1 MKYERKLQ
9 KINNVSI
16 AQIMKILTQSMK
28 SRKYSPT
35 EIALVLKE
43 FLKQFDIEV
52 SDAFIKCEE
61 LEVKED
67 NKSEDFIKL
76 EDFLTTTEKEK
87 ICVLTIWREVLKKK
101 GKPSK
106 MQSMKI
112 SNIIDDFQEWEK
124 MKNPSRF
131 SEYGQQR
138 GWKKIEML

>member
-1 MKYERKLQ
+1 MNENLQ

-28 SRKYSPT
+28 SRNYSPT

>member
-1 MKYERKLQ
+1 MNENLQ

>member
-1 MKYERKLQ
+1 MNENLQ

-28 SRKYSPT
+28 SRKYSPA
-35 EIALVLKE
+35 EIALVQKE

-76 EDFLTTTEKEK
+76 EDFLMTTEKEK

-112 SNIIDDFQEWEK
+112 SNIIDDFQEWKK
-124 MKNPSRF
+124 MSSPAKF
-131 SEYGQQR
+131 GEYGSQR

>member
-1 MKYERKLQ
+1 MNENLQ

-16 AQIMKILTQSMK
+16 SQIMKILTQSMK

-35 EIALVLKE
+35 EIALVQKE

-52 SDAFIKCEE
+52 SEAFIKCEE

-67 NKSEDFIKL
+67 DKSEDFIKL
-76 EDFLTTTEKEK
+76 EDFLTRTEKEK
-87 ICVLTIWREVLKKK
+87 ICVLTIWREVLMKK

-131 SEYGQQR
+131 GEYGQQR

>member
-1 MKYERKLQ
+1 MNENLQ

-28 SRKYSPT
+28 SRKYSPA
-35 EIALVLKE
+35 EIALVQKE

-76 EDFLTTTEKEK
+76 EDFLMTPEK
-87 ICVLTIWREVLKKK
+87 
-101 GKPSK
+101 
-106 MQSMKI
+106 
-112 SNIIDDFQEWEK
+112 
-124 MKNPSRF
+124 
-131 SEYGQQR
+131 
-138 GWKKIEML
+138 